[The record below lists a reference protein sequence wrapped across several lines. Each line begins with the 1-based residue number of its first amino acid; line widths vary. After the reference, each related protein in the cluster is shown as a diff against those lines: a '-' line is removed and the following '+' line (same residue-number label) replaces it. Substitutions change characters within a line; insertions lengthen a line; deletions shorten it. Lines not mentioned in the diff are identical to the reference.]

1 MRRTSAHSKRGWE
14 APTRKDHL
22 VLNKDQVSGKVK
34 EAEGRVE
41 AAVAELKGESPAA
54 GREKQA
60 EGKAQQI
67 VGNVKKALH
76 KAID

>member
-1 MRRTSAHSKRGWE
+1 MGWE
-14 APTRKDHL
+14 APTTEDHL

-34 EAEGRVE
+34 EVEGRVE
-41 AAVAELKGESPAA
+41 AAVAELKGDSTAA

-67 VGNVKKALH
+67 VGDVKKALH

>member
-1 MRRTSAHSKRGWE
+1 M
-14 APTRKDHL
+14 
-22 VLNKDQVSGKVK
+22 LNKDQVSGKVK
-34 EAEGRVE
+34 EIEGRVE
-41 AAVAELKGESPAA
+41 SAVAELKGESPAV

-60 EGKAQQI
+60 EGKAQQV